1 MLSAIADSAADPAV
15 GDAVSRISA
24 VDDDPPIIYAI
35 GGPNGAGKTTFA
47 REFLPAVGIEPF
59 LNADSLAAGLSPLRP
74 EAMAIP
80 AARLLLERWRALGG
94 RADEFCVREHVQR
107 PDVRPDAAQGTGGG
121 VFGAGVLSCGCRVM
135 VHRLCCRV
143 RNRVREGGH
152 HVPREDI
159 QRRYLPSVRN
169 FFELYLP
176 LSDATFLYEAANRPP
191 QMVVRWSGTA
201 LQILQPDIYERIHKQ
216 AFVRDNL

>member
-1 MLSAIADSAADPAV
+1 MSASEDSPV
-15 GDAVSRISA
+15 
-24 VDDDPPIIYAI
+24 IYAI

-80 AARLLLERWRALGG
+80 AARLLLERWRALVAARTSFAFESTFSG
-94 RADEFCVREHVQR
+94 RTYAPMLR
-107 PDVRPDAAQGTGGG
+107 AARA
-121 VFGAGVLSCGCRVM
+121 AGYTVNVCYLWLPSDRASLM
-135 VHRLCCRV
+135 RV
-143 RNRVREGGH
+143 RSRVREGGH
-152 HVPREDI
+152 HVPPEDI

-176 LSDATFLYEAANRPP
+176 LSDVTLLYEAAVKPP
-191 QMVVRWSGTA
+191 ICVARWTA
-201 LQILQPDIYERIHKQ
+201 ASLEVFQPETYEKIRRQ
-216 AFVRDNL
+216 GSSSEER